1 MLKCPH
7 LERLI
12 CAKKKIFKNGT
23 VKYICSRNDLAWIYK
38 TEQVNTQN
46 LIILITGLNEK
57 MAAYRIYF
65 GVQVNSIL
73 FY

>member
-1 MLKCPH
+1 MQ
-7 LERLI
+7 
-12 CAKKKIFKNGT
+12 KKKIFLNGT

-65 GVQVNSIL
+65 GVQLNSIL